1 MQRLQET
8 LGILYLPLLLA
19 AALLS
24 SCVGFDRSRDVKRT
38 EASPDYKLWVRYLP
52 HTDQEA
58 QFRLGVRP
66 VPMDNGWT
74 DLRMQRDLQRIYF
87 AEISVVMVEV
97 SPEELLQGAFLARL
111 RRFGELANEY
121 QLKIL
126 ISLVQAR
133 PEAPQTLERGNL
145 LDFLERL
152 ALPQF
157 PAYYLQEDGMPVVLV
172 QESFALPGP
181 NPDSHEAVAILRIGQ
196 ELPAYRPEAPRD
208 PALPC
213 QWACGGIAPGN
224 GSLRWNLPRKR
235 GNTLAKQLKLLRGTS
250 IKVLLLSSWND
261 YAEGSFLE
269 NNSLDGNALTS
280 ALKTR

>member
-8 LGILYLPLLLA
+8 LGILFLPLFLA
-19 AALLS
+19 VALFS
-24 SCVGFDRSRDVKRT
+24 SCVGFHRNRDAGRT
-38 EASPDYKLWVRYLP
+38 EPAPGYKIWVRYLP

-97 SPEELLQGAFLARL
+97 SPEALLQEAFLARL

-121 QLKIL
+121 QLKIF
-126 ISLVQAR
+126 ISLVQAH
-133 PEAPQTLERGNL
+133 PEEPQALERKNL

-157 PAYYLQEDGMPVVLV
+157 PAYYLREDGTPVVLV
-172 QESFALPGP
+172 QESFALPDAP
-181 NPDSHEAVAILRIGQ
+181 PESHESVAILRLGQ
-196 ELPAYRPEAPRD
+196 ELPAYHPLSPQD

-224 GSLRWNLPRKR
+224 GNLRWNLPRKR

-250 IKVLLLSSWND
+250 VKVLLLSSWND

-269 NNSLDGNALTS
+269 NNSLDGNALTN
-280 ALKTR
+280 ALKAR